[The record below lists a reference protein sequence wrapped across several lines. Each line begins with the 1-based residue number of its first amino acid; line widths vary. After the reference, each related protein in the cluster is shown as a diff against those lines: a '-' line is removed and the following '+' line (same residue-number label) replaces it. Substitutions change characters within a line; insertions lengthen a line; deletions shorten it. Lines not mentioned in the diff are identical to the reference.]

1 MNSDK
6 NTLIGFVI
14 LGALLIGYIFYNQK
28 SEEAYRKAKKAKE
41 DSIALVQQKV
51 ADSLG
56 VSAGAKTDS
65 LQATDSLAAV
75 KNKVATGT
83 DTLLQSSGAEKY
95 GVFGA
100 ASSAPE
106 KTVAV
111 DNGLFKIIFTTK
123 GARPRQVVLHDFK
136 SYDDST
142 LKLVS
147 GPYNDLNLQF
157 LTTNQKLINTSDLN
171 FDLVSNKRLPDSTRQ
186 LQYRLYAGSKDRYLQ
201 YTYLI
206 HPDQYMLNFD
216 IQAVGLQGLIA
227 PSNGALKLHWN
238 VQADQQEKD
247 AEIEKRYTQVYYG
260 VNNDELD
267 YWTLE
272 RHPDKNLDQKI
283 QWLSFKQ
290 QFFNRTLISKKDF
303 SAVSYKSEVSKEE
316 DSLGYIARM
325 DATFDLPYTPSD
337 HFSFPMRMYFG
348 PNDYY
353 ILKSYHLGLE
363 NVVPLGYGIYTFAK
377 YINKWLFLPL
387 FVFLGKLFG
396 GHWGIV
402 IIFMTIV
409 IRLLISPL
417 TYKSYLSQ
425 AKMKALKPELDEL
438 KKKYKGDQ
446 QKFGMAQ
453 MNLYRQVGVSPLG
466 GCLPMLLQLPIF
478 AGLYCLFQSAIQVRH
493 QSFLWIND
501 LSRYDS
507 ILHLPFHIPLYGDH
521 VSLLTI
527 LMTVTSLFMT
537 LYNTNMTSMSA
548 GQDNPMMK
556 YMPYMMPIFFLGFFN
571 SMAAAL
577 TLYYFISNLITLIIQ
592 LVIQKFIIDDEK
604 IHAELQAKKKQKP
617 QKSKLMQRMED
628 IQKQQ
633 QAATRQRNQ
642 R

>member
-28 SEEAYRKAKKAKE
+28 SEESYMKAKKAKE
-41 DSIALVQQKV
+41 DSIALVQQKI

-56 VSAGAKTDS
+56 VSAAAKTDT
-65 LQATDSLAAV
+65 LQSADSLVAA
-75 KNKVATGT
+75 
-83 DTLLQSSGAEKY
+83 QSKPVTQEGANLTPSGNEKY
-95 GVFGA
+95 GVFADA
-100 ASSAPE
+100 AGTPE
-106 KTVAV
+106 KEITLS
-111 DNGLFKIIFTTK
+111 NGLFTITFTSK
-123 GARPRQVVLHDFK
+123 GARPKQVVLNDFE
-136 SYDDST
+136 SYNNSA
-142 LKLVS
+142 LQLVS

-157 LTTNQKLINTSDLN
+157 LTTSQKLINTSDLN
-171 FDLVSNKRLPDSTRQ
+171 FDLISNKMLPDSTQ
-186 LQYRLYAGSKDRYLQ
+186 QVEYRLYAGNKDHYLQ
-201 YTYLI
+201 YTYVI
-206 HPDQYMLNFD
+206 HPDQYMLDFNV
-216 IQAVGLQGLIA
+216 QAVGLQGLIS
-227 PSNGALKLHWN
+227 PTNGAIRLHWN
-238 VQADQQEKD
+238 MQANQQEKD
-247 AEIEKRYTQVYYG
+247 PEIEKRYTQVYYG

-272 RHPDKNLDQKI
+272 RHPDKDLDQKI

-290 QFFNRTLISKKDF
+290 QFFNRTLIGKKDF
-303 SAVSYKSEVSKEE
+303 SKVSYKSEVSKDE
-316 DSLGYIARM
+316 DSTGYIARL
-325 DATFDLPYTPSD
+325 DVTFDLPYAPSD
-337 HFSFPMRMYFG
+337 HFSFPMQLYYG

-353 ILKSYHLGLE
+353 VLKSYHMGLE

-387 FVFLGKLFG
+387 FIFLGKIFG
-396 GHWGIV
+396 GNWGIV

-438 KKKYKGDQ
+438 KEKYKGDQ
-446 QKFGMAQ
+446 QKFSMAQ

-478 AGLYCLFQSAIQVRH
+478 AGLYCLFQSVIQVRH
-493 QSFLWIND
+493 QSFLWITD

-507 ILHLPFHIPLYGDH
+507 ILQLPFHIPLYGNH

-527 LMTVTSLFMT
+527 LMTITSLFMA

-548 GQDNPMMK
+548 GQNNPMMK

-617 QKSKLMQRMED
+617 QKSKLMQRMEEM
-628 IQKQQ
+628 QKQQ
-633 QAATRQRNQ
+633 QASARQRNQ